1 MTRFSKVVV
10 TSEREKTIC
19 VVNLGKAHDYMQA
32 ICLKVNLF
40 DEARP
45 AYVCSF
51 GLGSAGWTPVFKA
64 KKRAMKMR
72 ESRESLDI

>member
-1 MTRFSKVVV
+1 MTRFLKVVG

-19 VVNLGKAHDYMQA
+19 VVNLEKAHEYMQD
-32 ICLKVNLF
+32 ICLKVNLT

-45 AYVCSF
+45 ASV
-51 GLGSAGWTPVFKA
+51 LGSPPGKPHGAPVFKEKIA
-64 KKRAMKMR
+64 TAKMR